1 MDVTILGTGA
11 MACLVGS
18 RLAPFAE
25 VTLVGSWKEA
35 VEAIREHGILVAEET
50 SCKSVSVGAA
60 LAEEAITPAKLVI
73 VLVKSWMTQRAAE
86 RLDSLVAPGG
96 VVLTLQNGLG
106 NLERL
111 GPCAHLG
118 VTTLGATLL
127 EPGRVRLGGE
137 GPTHVAGPRWIA
149 ELFARAGM
157 EASSCASEEAESLLW
172 GKLVVNCGI
181 NALTALL
188 DVPTG
193 SLLKLPGAAE
203 LMGQSAA
210 ECAAV
215 AFARGIALPFEDPI
229 ARVREVALRTATNL
243 SSMVQDLRRGV
254 ETECDDIN
262 GAVVLEGRR
271 LTVPTPVNEVLWTLM
286 MAARQGQ
293 MDTNA
298 LSE

>member
-1 MDVTILGTGA
+1 MHVTILGTGA

-25 VTLVGSWKEA
+25 VTLVGSWNEA
-35 VEAIREHGILVAEET
+35 VEAIREHGILVSEET

-60 LAEEAITPAKLVI
+60 FAEEPITPAKLVI
-73 VLVKSWMTQRAAE
+73 VLVKSWRTERAAE

-96 VVLTLQNGLG
+96 AVLTLQNGLG

-111 GPCAHLG
+111 GPSAHLG

-127 EPGRVRLGGE
+127 EPGKVRPGGE
-137 GPTHVAGPRWIA
+137 GPTHIAGPPWIA

-157 EASSCASEEAESLLW
+157 EASSCPSEEAESLLW

-203 LMGQSAA
+203 LMGQSAM
-210 ECAAV
+210 ECTAV
-215 AFARGIALPFEDPI
+215 AHARGTVLPFDDPT

-243 SSMVQDLRRGV
+243 SSMLQDLRRGAQ
-254 ETECDDIN
+254 TECDAIN

-271 LTVPTPVNEVLWTLM
+271 LAVRTPVNEVLWTLM